1 MVIKFPCP
9 LYKWQKC
16 YIFIFVI
23 MFPLSFYRSW
33 LKVVIEAALSEFRIC
48 KFRQI
53 VNILEIKTNYL
64 KEKK

>member
-1 MVIKFPCP
+1 
-9 LYKWQKC
+9 
-16 YIFIFVI
+16 